1 MLPRLLTLSVLLL
14 ALSRTAHCY
23 GDDDEGYGG
32 GGDEGYG
39 GGDEDGYGGGD
50 EGGGEAPPAAGD
62 AKELLTVDDFDAF
75 LDDND
80 ASVVG
85 AFTSKDMPDPDAVKP
100 EGWDDE
106 EDGEWSPEV
115 IQNPSLTAFNA
126 ITTETYGYRWAYTSA
141 PDVLAKLKAKS
152 DGSLFLYKSP
162 RFLSKE
168 HGDRPRERFPSAT
181 LTQSA
186 VSNWLAS
193 KSQPLV
199 GLFNS
204 DTKERYV
211 GRYGGAGGAKPAA
224 LVVFMNLDFE
234 KNSKSVQYV
243 LKRARKVAAARK
255 GKISVAI
262 ASLDDQRY
270 SLDDYGLA
278 ASKSSADILM
288 GLPSGSKGV
297 PSTLCEES
305 APSARLAPCRPWVA
319 PTHPRAQPEPLE
331 GLPWPQELA

>member
-1 MLPRLLTLSVLLL
+1 
-14 ALSRTAHCY
+14 
-23 GDDDEGYGG
+23 
-32 GGDEGYG
+32 
-39 GGDEDGYGGGD
+39 
-50 EGGGEAPPAAGD
+50 
-62 AKELLTVDDFDAF
+62 
-75 LDDND
+75 
-80 ASVVG
+80 
-85 AFTSKDMPDPDAVKP
+85 
-100 EGWDDE
+100 
-106 EDGEWSPEV
+106 
-115 IQNPSLTAFNA
+115 
-126 ITTETYGYRWAYTSA
+126 
-141 PDVLAKLKAKS
+141 
-152 DGSLFLYKSP
+152 
-162 RFLSKE
+162 
-168 HGDRPRERFPSAT
+168 
-181 LTQSA
+181 

-288 GLPSGSKGV
+288 GLPAGSKGL

-319 PTHPRAQPEPLE
+319 PTHPRAQPEPLG